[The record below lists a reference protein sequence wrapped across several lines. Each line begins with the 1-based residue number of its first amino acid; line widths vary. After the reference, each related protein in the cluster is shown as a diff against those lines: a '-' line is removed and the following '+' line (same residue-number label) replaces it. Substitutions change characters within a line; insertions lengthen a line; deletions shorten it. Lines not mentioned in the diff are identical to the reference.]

1 MEWIRDLVAP
11 YLRKQLKKQEVDDPS
26 AAELETA
33 FQDLLPRTTATIL
46 VQEPFHDSVRFKGL
60 ARLHADEMGE
70 LLLDPMGF
78 LQGAFGGGKFKI
90 NLHEGWNFVATIN
103 FKPQG
108 PPAWRELP
116 AIEY

>member
-1 MEWIRDLVAP
+1 MEWIRDLFAP
-11 YLRKQLKKQEVDDPS
+11 YLRKQLTKRQGDDPS
-26 AAELETA
+26 EAELEQA
-33 FQDLLPRTTATIL
+33 FRDLLPRTTATIL

-60 ARLHADEMGE
+60 ARLRADEMGE
-70 LLLDPMGF
+70 LLQDPMGF
-78 LQGAFGGGKFKI
+78 LQRTFGGGKFKV
-90 NLHEGWNFVATIN
+90 NFHEGWNFVATIN